1 MWIKKLC
8 SIFLLSISCL
18 LLCSCGNTQDKI
30 THKKDTQEKLVPDK
44 IMEKTNLD
52 IEGRHYEWI
61 RYCLEDDGIRIIG
74 LQTKEDVLVIPA
86 SMHGHPVTRIGG
98 TNKEIIAE
106 HFYVENGINAAAGDF
121 HIWNTDKD
129 QKLKKIIIS
138 EGVREIVN
146 EGMAFAGAE
155 ELVLPESL
163 VLVDER
169 TFIGSKIS
177 KVLVKGE
184 KTKLCPWSFTKT
196 CLREITFPE
205 KFQGR
210 LCSDCFSET
219 PIETF
224 CCPAGVSEIG
234 FLNQCKNLKE
244 IIFSEKQREIT
255 IPQGAFTGC
264 LSLKEVTIPANVRTV
279 RIMPNLYADDTKG
292 KGVPTLVFK
301 GKNTKLIC
309 VDSLTDKKIKGYIP
323 VGKIVAPKGSRA
335 IRTAKVSKKIASFTE
350 QGKKRIAEGEFIND
364 HPDFYERKDLV
375 NLVPVEYEET
385 E

>member
-1 MWIKKLC
+1 MKMGIKKLC
-8 SIFLLSISCL
+8 STFLLSISCL
-18 LLCSCGNTQDKI
+18 LMCSCGNTQNEI
-30 THKKDTQEKLVPDK
+30 ANKKDTQEKLVPDK

-177 KVLVKGE
+177 
-184 KTKLCPWSFTKT
+184 
-196 CLREITFPE
+196 
-205 KFQGR
+205 
-210 LCSDCFSET
+210 
-219 PIETF
+219 
-224 CCPAGVSEIG
+224 
-234 FLNQCKNLKE
+234 
-244 IIFSEKQREIT
+244 
-255 IPQGAFTGC
+255 
-264 LSLKEVTIPANVRTV
+264 
-279 RIMPNLYADDTKG
+279 
-292 KGVPTLVFK
+292 
-301 GKNTKLIC
+301 
-309 VDSLTDKKIKGYIP
+309 
-323 VGKIVAPKGSRA
+323 
-335 IRTAKVSKKIASFTE
+335 
-350 QGKKRIAEGEFIND
+350 
-364 HPDFYERKDLV
+364 
-375 NLVPVEYEET
+375 
-385 E
+385 